1 MLRNNLRI
9 PGIKYSAILDSSLSN
24 NASWKSMKEILQTKI
39 YYEEQVSES
48 CLDQISLYDAR
59 S

>member
-9 PGIKYSAILDSSLSN
+9 PGTKYHAILDSTQSN
-24 NASWKSMKEILQTKI
+24 NASWESMEEILQTKI
-39 YYEEQVSES
+39 YYEEQVSETF
-48 CLDQISLYDAR
+48 LHQISLYDAQ